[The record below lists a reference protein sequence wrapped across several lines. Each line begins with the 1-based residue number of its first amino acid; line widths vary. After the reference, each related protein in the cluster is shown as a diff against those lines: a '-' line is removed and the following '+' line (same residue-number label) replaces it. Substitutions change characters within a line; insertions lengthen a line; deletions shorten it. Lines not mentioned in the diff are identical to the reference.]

1 MSCRTEEK
9 LAFEI
14 CSKYLNLNK
23 AVFFNIETTEE
34 PDIQTIDDSFG
45 IEVTQVIQPV
55 EGELKSFFNKI
66 RGLSEKEV
74 ILKARKNKKLKKYI
88 DSKNV
93 ILSDISN
100 GVIFPVGDNLSTI
113 TGAICKKL
121 KKKLTYRKFIKN
133 ILFLIIEFQFIDK
146 NFIEKFLINE
156 IKKEE
161 NNVASKFDN
170 YILYDKWNK
179 ILYVIDENSNVREI
193 KVDLSSL

>member
-1 MSCRTEEK
+1 MGSKPEEK
-9 LAFEI
+9 LAFDI
-14 CSKYLNLNK
+14 CCKYLNLNK
-23 AVFFNIETTEE
+23 TNFLDIKLTEE
-34 PDIQTIDDSFG
+34 PDIQTIDNSIG

-55 EGELKSFFNKI
+55 EGELKSFFSKI

-74 ILKARKNKKLKKYI
+74 ISKASKNKKLKKYI
-88 DSKNV
+88 ESEHIIPSN
-93 ILSDISN
+93 IAN
-100 GVIFPVGDNLSTI
+100 GVIYPVGDNLSTI

-146 NFIEKFLINE
+146 IFIEKFIISE

-161 NNVASKFDN
+161 SNTSSKFEN

-179 ILYVIDENSNVREI
+179 ILYIIDENDNVREI
-193 KVDLSSL
+193 KVE

>member
-1 MSCRTEEK
+1 MESKFAEK

-14 CSKYLNLNK
+14 CCKYLNLNRADFLDIK
-23 AVFFNIETTEE
+23 ISEE
-34 PDIQTIDDSFG
+34 PDIQTIDASIG
-45 IEVTQVIQPV
+45 IEVTQVIQPK
-55 EGELKSFFNKI
+55 EGELKHYFQEIN
-66 RGLSEKEV
+66 GLSKKEV

-100 GVIFPVGDNLSTI
+100 GVIFPIGDNLNTI
-113 TGAICKKL
+113 TSAICKKL
-121 KKKLTYRKFIKN
+121 KKKLAYRKFIKN
-133 ILFLIIEFQFIDK
+133 ILFLIIEFQVIDK

-161 NNVASKFDN
+161 NNIVSKFDN
-170 YILYDKWNK
+170 YILYDKWDK
-179 ILYVIDENSNVREI
+179 ILYIIDENSNVREI

>member
-1 MSCRTEEK
+1 MGSKPEEK
-9 LAFEI
+9 LAFDI
-14 CSKYLNLNK
+14 CCKYLNLNK
-23 AVFFNIETTEE
+23 TNFLDIKLTEE
-34 PDIQTIDDSFG
+34 PDIQTIDNSIG

-55 EGELKSFFNKI
+55 EGELKSFFSKI

-74 ILKARKNKKLKKYI
+74 ISKASKNKKLKKYI
-88 DSKNV
+88 ESEHIIPSN
-93 ILSDISN
+93 IAN
-100 GVIFPVGDNLSTI
+100 GVIYPVGDNLSTI

-146 NFIEKFLINE
+146 IFIEKFIISE

-161 NNVASKFDN
+161 SNTSSKFEN

-179 ILYVIDENSNVREI
+179 ILYTIDENDNVREI
-193 KVDLSSL
+193 KVKSTKL

>member
-1 MSCRTEEK
+1 MGSKLEEK

-14 CSKYLNLNK
+14 CCKYLNLNK
-23 AVFFNIETTEE
+23 TNFLDIDLTEE
-34 PDIQTIDDSFG
+34 PDIQTIDNSIG

-74 ILKARKNKKLKKYI
+74 ISKASKNKKLKKYI
-88 DSKNV
+88 ESEYIIPSN
-93 ILSDISN
+93 IAN
-100 GVIFPVGDNLSTI
+100 GVIFPVNDNKTTVTS
-113 TGAICKKL
+113 AIHKKL
-121 KKKLTYRKFIKN
+121 EKKKNYRKLDKN

-146 NFIEKFLINE
+146 NYIEKFIISE

-161 NNVASKFDN
+161 SNASSKFEN

-179 ILYVIDENSNVREI
+179 ILYIIDENDNVREI
-193 KVDLSSL
+193 KVE

>member
-1 MSCRTEEK
+1 MRRKPEEK

-14 CSKYLNLNK
+14 CCKYLNLNK
-23 AVFFNIETTEE
+23 TNFLDIDSTEE
-34 PDIQTIDDSFG
+34 PDIQTIDNSIG

-74 ILKARKNKKLKKYI
+74 ISKASKNKKLKKYI
-88 DSKNV
+88 ESKNV
-93 ILSDISN
+93 IPSDISN

-113 TGAICKKL
+113 TGTICKKL

-146 NFIEKFLINE
+146 NYIEKFIISE

-161 NNVASKFDN
+161 SKTSSKFEN

-179 ILYVIDENSNVREI
+179 ILYTIDENDNVREI
-193 KVDLSSL
+193 KVE

>member
-14 CSKYLNLNK
+14 CCKYLNLNK
-23 AVFFNIETTEE
+23 ADFFNIETTEE

-74 ILKARKNKKLKKYI
+74 ISKAQKNKKLKKYI
-88 DSKNV
+88 ESRHV
-93 ILSDISN
+93 IPSDIAN

-113 TGAICKKL
+113 TSAIRKKL

-146 NFIEKFLINE
+146 NFIEKFIIDE
-156 IKKEE
+156 IRKEE
-161 NNVASKFDN
+161 NDISSKFNN

-179 ILYVIDENSNVREI
+179 ILYIIDENSDVREI

>member
-1 MSCRTEEK
+1 MGSKLEEK
-9 LAFEI
+9 LAFDI
-14 CSKYLNLNK
+14 CCKYLNLNK
-23 AVFFNIETTEE
+23 TNFLDIELTEE
-34 PDIQTIDDSFG
+34 PDIQTIDNSIG

-55 EGELKSFFNKI
+55 EGELKSFFSKI

-74 ILKARKNKKLKKYI
+74 ISKASKNKKLKKYI
-88 DSKNV
+88 ESEHIIPSN
-93 ILSDISN
+93 ITN

-121 KKKLTYRKFIKN
+121 KKKKNYRKLDKN

-146 NFIEKFLINE
+146 NYIEKFIISE

-161 NNVASKFDN
+161 SDISSKFEN

-179 ILYVIDENSNVREI
+179 ILYIIDENDNVSEI
-193 KVDLSSL
+193 KVE

>member
-1 MSCRTEEK
+1 MGNKPEEK

-14 CSKYLNLNK
+14 CRKYLNLNK
-23 AVFFNIETTEE
+23 ADFFNIETTEE
-34 PDIQTIDDSFG
+34 PDIQTIDNSIG
-45 IEVTQVIQPV
+45 IEVTQVIQPE
-55 EGELKSFFNKI
+55 EGELKHYFKEIN
-66 RGLSEKEV
+66 GLAEKEV

-93 ILSDISN
+93 IPSDIAN

-113 TGAICKKL
+113 TSAIGKKL

-161 NNVASKFDN
+161 NNIASKFEN

-179 ILYVIDENSNVREI
+179 ILYIIDENDNVREI
-193 KVDLSSL
+193 KVE